1 MVYALEGCSLPL
13 DRLPWAGEGY
23 NTGCLGAGYRFMEKL
38 LIIEDDRA
46 IHKAL
51 KQLFESEGYA
61 IEFATDGSA
70 GLAAFRAAP
79 PSLVILDLK
88 LPQMPGREVCRE
100 IRKVSPSLPIIILS
114 ATTDEV
120 DKVLLLE
127 LGADDYV
134 TKPFSPKELLARV
147 RTSLRRLQ
155 RGVIIDQYDFS
166 DVSIDFGKMELKRA
180 GNLIEMTP
188 QEFKIVKYF
197 AQHPERVISRD
208 ELLNEVWGYDCYPST
223 RTVDNHILKLRQK
236 LEADPERPVHF
247 RTVHG
252 VGYKFVP

>member
-1 MVYALEGCSLPL
+1 
-13 DRLPWAGEGY
+13 
-23 NTGCLGAGYRFMEKL
+23 MEKL
-38 LIIEDDRA
+38 LVIEDDRA

-51 KQLFESEGYA
+51 KQLFESEGYST
-61 IEFATDGSA
+61 EFAADGA
-70 GLAAFRAAP
+70 TGLATFQASP

-100 IRKVSPSLPIIILS
+100 IRKASPGLPILILS
-114 ATTDEV
+114 ATTDEI

-127 LGADDYV
+127 LGADDYI
-134 TKPFSPKELLARV
+134 TKPFSPRELLARV

-155 RGVIIDQYDFS
+155 RGGKIEQYSFS
-166 DVSIDFGKMELKRA
+166 DVFIDFSKMELKRA
-180 GNLIEMTP
+180 GALIEMTP
-188 QEFKIVKYF
+188 QEFKILKYF
-197 AQHPERVISRD
+197 AGQPERVISRD

-236 LEADPERPVHF
+236 LEANPERPLHF

-252 VGYKFVP
+252 AGYKFVP

>member
-1 MVYALEGCSLPL
+1 
-13 DRLPWAGEGY
+13 
-23 NTGCLGAGYRFMEKL
+23 MEKL

-51 KQLFESEGYA
+51 KQLFESEGYTL
-61 IEFATDGSA
+61 ELTTDGAA
-70 GLAAFRAAP
+70 GLVAFHAAP

-88 LPQMPGREVCRE
+88 LPQMSGREVCRE
-100 IRKVSPSLPIIILS
+100 IRKVSPSLPVIILS
-114 ATTDEV
+114 ATTDEI
-120 DKVLLLE
+120 DKVVLLE

-147 RTSLRRLQ
+147 RSSLRRQ
-155 RGVIIDQYDFS
+155 HRGVIVEQYGFS
-166 DVSIDFGKMELKRA
+166 DVSVDFARMELKRA
-180 GNLIEMTP
+180 GNLVEMTP

-197 AQHPERVISRD
+197 AEHPERVISRD

-236 LEADPERPVHF
+236 LEPDPERPEHF

>member
-1 MVYALEGCSLPL
+1 
-13 DRLPWAGEGY
+13 
-23 NTGCLGAGYRFMEKL
+23 MEKL
-38 LIIEDDRA
+38 LIIEDDRV

-61 IEFATDGSA
+61 IEFATDGVA

-88 LPQMPGREVCRE
+88 LPQMSGRDVCRE

-155 RGVIIDQYDFS
+155 RGAIIDQYDFS
-166 DVSIDFGKMELKRA
+166 DVSVDFGKMELKRA

-236 LEADPERPVHF
+236 LEADPEHPVHF

>member
-1 MVYALEGCSLPL
+1 
-13 DRLPWAGEGY
+13 
-23 NTGCLGAGYRFMEKL
+23 MEKL

-46 IHKAL
+46 IYKAL

-61 IEFATDGSA
+61 IEFATDGAA

-88 LPQMPGREVCRE
+88 LPQMSGRDVCRE
-100 IRKVSPSLPIIILS
+100 IRKATPSLPIIILS

-147 RTSLRRLQ
+147 RTSSAESSSTNMIFRM
-155 RGVIIDQYDFS
+155 FP
-166 DVSIDFGKMELKRA
+166 SISGKWSLSGREISLK
-180 GNLIEMTP
+180 
-188 QEFKIVKYF
+188 
-197 AQHPERVISRD
+197 
-208 ELLNEVWGYDCYPST
+208 
-223 RTVDNHILKLRQK
+223 
-236 LEADPERPVHF
+236 
-247 RTVHG
+247 
-252 VGYKFVP
+252 